1 MKKRVTIQDLAK
13 ELGTTP
19 STVSR
24 ALRNHSAISKS
35 MKKRVVEL
43 ARKRNYQVNAM
54 ASGLRVG
61 KSKTIGVIV
70 PRINRD
76 FFSNVIAGVEDVA
89 FESGYTVVICQ
100 THDRYEKEKQYIN
113 TLIGSGVGGILV
125 SVSLETT
132 SFDHFDEVNRLGI
145 PLIFFDR
152 VSTTTSINKIQ
163 NNDKVGAYKAVC
175 HLIENGYK
183 RIAHFSGPEHLNVY
197 KDRKDGYLEAL
208 KDHGIPVDESI
219 VINHELKIEDGRRD
233 MERLMKKRNPPDA
246 IFSASD
252 YSALGAL
259 LYLKENGYKIP
270 DDVGVVG
277 YSNENFTAL
286 TSPGLTSVDQH
297 GSEIGQYAAKV
308 FLEEINNK
316 GSKIPRTIILD
327 PKLIV
332 RKSSDREKMK

>member
-24 ALRNHSAISKS
+24 ALRNNSAISKA

-43 ARKRNYQVNAM
+43 AKKRNYQVNVM
-54 ASGLRVG
+54 ASSLRVG

-76 FFSNVIAGVEDVA
+76 FFSNVIAGVEDIA

-100 THDRYEKEKQYIN
+100 THDRFEKEQQYIN

-132 SFDHFDEVNRLGI
+132 TFEHFDEVNRLGI

-152 VSTTTSINKIQ
+152 VFTNSSINKIQ
-163 NNDKVGAYKAVC
+163 NNDKVGAFKAVS

-183 RIAHFSGPEHLNVY
+183 RIAHFAGPEHLNVY
-197 KDRKDGYLEAL
+197 KDRKDGYIEAL
-208 KDHGIPVDESI
+208 KKNGMPIDESLI
-219 VINHELKIEDGRRD
+219 IHHDLKIQDGRKD
-233 MERLMKKRNPPDA
+233 MQRLMESKNPPNA
-246 IFSASD
+246 IFSSSD

-259 LYLKENGYKIP
+259 LYLKENGFNVP
-270 DDVGVVG
+270 EDVGVVG
-277 YSNENFTAL
+277 YSNEKFTGL
-286 TSPGLTSVDQH
+286 ISPGLTSVDQH

-308 FLEEINNK
+308 FLEEINNTGNK
-316 GSKIPRTIILD
+316 VPRTIILD
-327 PKLIV
+327 PNLIV
-332 RKSSDREKMK
+332 RNSSNRK

>member
-35 MKKRVVEL
+35 MKKRVIEL
-43 ARKRNYQVNAM
+43 AQKRNYHVNAM

-100 THDRYEKEKQYIN
+100 THDRFEKEKQYIN

-132 SFDHFDEVNRLGI
+132 TFEHFDEVNRLGI

-152 VSTTTSINKIQ
+152 VSTNTSINKIQ
-163 NNDKVGAYKAVC
+163 NNDKVGAYKAVT
-175 HLIENGYK
+175 HLIDNGYK
-183 RIAHFSGPEHLNVY
+183 RIAHFAGPEYLNVY
-197 KDRKDGYLEAL
+197 KDRKAGYLDAL
-208 KDHGIPVDESI
+208 KDHGLDIDKSLI
-219 VINHELKIEDGRRD
+219 IHHDLKLEDGRRD
-233 MERLMKKRNPPDA
+233 MKLLMNKKNPPDA

-259 LYLKENGYKIP
+259 LFLKENGYSIP
-270 DDVGVVG
+270 KDVAVVG

-327 PKLIV
+327 PKLII
-332 RKSSDREKMK
+332 RKSSNRKEI